1 MEKIIIS
8 TIDWEELGKRF
19 NQRYPMNVSFLGSS
33 AYVYHHEDNGIFLT
47 IELQVQKD
55 TKLSKYTET
64 FFINKHSKTGK
75 YYYEKLKSLGPRPP
89 NLETIIVGHTYFLF
103 NIVSDYI
110 EPFLKSNSLPLLT
123 YGPPGSSSQFGRLI
137 PATST

>member
-1 MEKIIIS
+1 MNKIIIS
-8 TIDWEELGKRF
+8 TIDWEELSKRY
-19 NQRYPMNVSFLGSS
+19 NGRYAQNVSFLGSS
-33 AYVYHHEDNGIFLT
+33 AYVYYHEENGIFLT
-47 IELQVQKD
+47 IELQVEKE
-55 TKLSKYTET
+55 TIISKYTET
-64 FFINKHSKTGK
+64 FFINKDSKTGK

-123 YGPPGSSSQFGRLI
+123 YGPPGSSSQFGCLVST
-137 PATST
+137 TST